1 MAAPFELPT
10 TSTEEQYSAITAE
23 ERAKAVVAYFPAIP
37 PGIRPQVESVIS
49 RAIKRAVNQ
58 QLAELEIV
66 AEKEQ
71 NFHAGRGKHAK
82 GRDEAAVHFHGWW
95 ATKFRTLR
103 TRNPP

>member
-1 MAAPFELPT
+1 M
-10 TSTEEQYSAITAE
+10 TAE
-23 ERAKAVVAYFPAIP
+23 ERAKAVVAYFPAIRR
-37 PGIRPQVESVIS
+37 GIRPQVETVTT

-58 QLAELEIV
+58 QLAQLEIA
-66 AEKEQ
+66 AEKQQ
-71 NFHAGRGKHAK
+71 NLHAGRGKHAK